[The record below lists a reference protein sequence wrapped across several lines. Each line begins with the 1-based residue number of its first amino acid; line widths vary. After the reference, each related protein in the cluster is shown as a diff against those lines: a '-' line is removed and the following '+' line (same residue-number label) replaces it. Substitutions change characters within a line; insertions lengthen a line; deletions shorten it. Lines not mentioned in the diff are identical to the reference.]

1 MEKNPEKANLAGRKG
16 ARWLPKAPGPGL
28 CVRSEAAVQVGSGDR
43 APCRHFFLMVG
54 RREGRNVTKQQTPG
68 KLESPAP
75 PDARPRRPRRRP
87 QHRLRDPPPP
97 LTAPSARSVQP
108 CAPRPFRNPPSA
120 PVSTEINADA
130 KEVRAQQRGK
140 HSGENSPPR
149 LNRGE

>member
-1 MEKNPEKANLAGRKG
+1 
-16 ARWLPKAPGPGL
+16 
-28 CVRSEAAVQVGSGDR
+28 
-43 APCRHFFLMVG
+43 MVG

-75 PDARPRRPRRRP
+75 PAARPHRPRRRP

-120 PVSTEINADA
+120 PRSTEINEDA
-130 KEVRAQQRGK
+130 KEQLEEKRWVFSSTHRGPI
-140 HSGENSPPR
+140 HPSSP
-149 LNRGE
+149 